1 MDMRLEQWKKA
12 YDYCTKNEH
21 DFMYYNTAG
30 NYIIVFFRKLILNLA
45 PPGLRV
51 MKNFEEFITIKT
63 SE

>member
-21 DFMYYNTAG
+21 DFMYYNTA
-30 NYIIVFFRKLILNLA
+30 A